1 MPSDRTV
8 ALGVVATLVVFGAAV
23 ATLDVRAD
31 PGPQARPGTVGPAT
45 TGSRPARQVLLT
57 SARGLD
63 DVGSARLRFDREGP
77 AGRGSAE
84 GTLSW
89 GAADAAE
96 LRLTDAAG
104 TGLLRMVDGVCYL
117 GQDGAAAWRRA
128 DRAEVESLDPGGT
141 GAGGYAGG
149 WLSALVSNPGGRLRL
164 VALTG
169 RLSEVG
175 PTVEGGVVAT
185 HYRGSAPVTALFGA
199 DQNLSPER
207 RAVVLAYYQEQGVE
221 SLDYDIWIGEGDQ
234 LLRLRES
241 ASGRAGT
248 EVTSTVVSEPGVAFE
263 VRAPGAAGPAGPP
276 SAG

>member
-1 MPSDRTV
+1 MPSDRIV

-31 PGPQARPGTVGPAT
+31 PGPQARPGAAGPAT
-45 TGSRPARQVLLT
+45 TASRPARQVLL
-57 SARGLD
+57 AAAQGLD
-63 DVGSARLRFDREGP
+63 DAGSARLRFDREGP

-89 GAADAAE
+89 GAADAAD
-96 LRLTDAAG
+96 LRITDAAG
-104 TGLLRMVDGVCYL
+104 ASLLRMVGGVCYL
-117 GQDGAAAWRRA
+117 GRDGATGWRQA
-128 DRAEVESLDPGGT
+128 GRAEVESLDPGGA

-149 WLSALVSNPGGRLRL
+149 WLTALVSNPGGRLHL
-164 VALTG
+164 VALAG

-175 PTVEGGVVAT
+175 PATEGGVVAT
-185 HYRGSAPVTALFGA
+185 HYRGSATVAALFGA
-199 DQNLSPER
+199 DQNLTPER

-221 SLDYDIWIGEGDQ
+221 SLDYDIWIGEGNQ

-263 VRAPGAAGPAGPP
+263 VRAPGPAGPAGPS